1 MGRNSRL
8 GGARKDY
15 DGPVSTQPPDP
26 PRAPTFEE
34 RMERFGQQAEEAGKR
49 LGRETEDAARRLSA
63 DPRVA
68 RAGDTGGRIWGLLL
82 IAAGLWLFA
91 QVTLGYDMPAIPWG
105 DVWPL
110 GLIVVGLFV
119 VARGLTRRRA

>member
-1 MGRNSRL
+1 
-8 GGARKDY
+8 
-15 DGPVSTQPPDP
+15 
-26 PRAPTFEE
+26 
-34 RMERFGQQAEEAGKR
+34 MERFGQQAEEAGRR
-49 LGRETEDAARRLSA
+49 LERETEDAARRLSA
-63 DPRVA
+63 DRRVA